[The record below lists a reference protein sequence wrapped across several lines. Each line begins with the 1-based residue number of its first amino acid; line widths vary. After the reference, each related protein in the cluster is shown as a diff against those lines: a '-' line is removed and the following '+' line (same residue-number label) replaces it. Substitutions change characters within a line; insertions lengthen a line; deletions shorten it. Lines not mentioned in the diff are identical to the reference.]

1 VHGLDRPV
9 MGVPCMR
16 RGQGWTWSG
25 ESVHGMGRGHGT
37 GVQSRLLVFKELG
50 FKEKVTGVQGL
61 VLERNC

>member
-1 VHGLDRPV
+1 
-9 MGVPCMR
+9 
-16 RGQGWTWSG
+16 
-25 ESVHGMGRGHGT
+25 MGRGHGT